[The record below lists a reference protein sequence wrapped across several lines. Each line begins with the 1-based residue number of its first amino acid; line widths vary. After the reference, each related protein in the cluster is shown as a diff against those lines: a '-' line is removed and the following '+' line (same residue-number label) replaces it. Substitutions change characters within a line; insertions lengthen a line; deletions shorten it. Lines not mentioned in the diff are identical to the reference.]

1 MQAIFILVTAAGW
14 RVGVCLLSSDAAR
27 FEPFSKAGIRDA
39 LGVGREEGTKKRKC
53 FVGLTLVWSPF
64 SLKSFTGNFGMLRC
78 GIEDCRL
85 FADGDMQY
93 GRRADG

>member
-39 LGVGREEGTKKRKC
+39 LGVGREEGTKKGS
-53 FVGLTLVWSPF
+53 VSWV
-64 SLKSFTGNFGMLRC
+64 
-78 GIEDCRL
+78 
-85 FADGDMQY
+85 
-93 GRRADG
+93 